1 MDLGEGNGS
10 VVGYMPQE
18 LALHDELS
26 AKETIEYYAK
36 LYRMDKGRKYFLSWP
51 FPFFFKTKIHF

>member
-1 MDLGEGNGS
+1 
-10 VVGYMPQE
+10 MPQE

-36 LYRMDKGRKYFLSWP
+36 LYRMDKGRKYFLKLALSL
-51 FPFFFKTKIHF
+51 FTCGEAVRS